1 MKKYDGII
9 AALGLFWLV
18 ISVALFC
25 FAVRE
30 EGTGENMNYKV
41 EINRIM
47 EKLQRGEGYSDVCP
61 DGSSVFPEPD
71 LSGMQY
77 VKAVSFLPTEP
88 EETKKTEKTIET
100 REAAETEDTKKAIE
114 NETTK
119 EPAQN
124 ISDFWQNR
132 NGVHSAVYP
141 LVIGEDLAGYVR
153 FDYTMGEEDRRGLWL
168 TEGVLCIMWLMTFS
182 LLWYVRQKILKPFH
196 EISQMPYELAKGNLT
211 VEPEESKSR
220 FFGRFVW
227 GLGMLRD
234 TLNDAK
240 NKTLRLEKEK
250 KLLLLSL
257 SHDIKIPL
265 SAIKLYAKAL
275 RENVCETQEQRIN
288 AASQIE
294 SHAGEIDEFVKKIVS
309 TASEDIIDI
318 QVADAEFYLRDY
330 VNKIQTYYKPKCDL
344 VMTRFTIG
352 TYENKLLKGDMDRA
366 FEVIENLME
375 NAFKYGDGR
384 EISLE
389 FYMEDYCQVMEVF
402 NTGTTVPEKELPH
415 LFDSFYRGNNAQDK
429 IGNGLGL
436 YIARQIMLKMQGDIF
451 VKRKSD
457 GMAFC
462 LVFRT

>member
-9 AALGLFWLV
+9 AAFGLFWLG
-18 ISVALFC
+18 ISMALFC
-25 FAVRE
+25 LAVRE
-30 EGTGENMNYKV
+30 EGTGENVNYKV
-41 EINRIM
+41 EINCIM
-47 EKLQRGEGYSDVCP
+47 EKLQGGEGYP
-61 DGSSVFPEPD
+61 DFESGGRNVFQEPD

-88 EETKKTEKTIET
+88 GESKRAIET
-100 REAAETEDTKKAIE
+100 REAAE
-114 NETTK
+114 N
-119 EPAQN
+119 
-124 ISDFWQNR
+124 SFDFWQNR

-141 LVIGEDLAGYVR
+141 LVIGENLAGSVR
-153 FDYTMGEEDRRGLWL
+153 VDYIMGAEDRRGLWL
-168 TEGVLCIMWLMTFS
+168 AEIALCIMWLMTFS
-182 LLWYVRQKILKPFH
+182 LMWYIRQKILKPFH
-196 EISQMPYELAKGNLT
+196 EISRLPYELAKGNLT
-211 VEPEESKSR
+211 VELKESKSR

-275 RENVCETQEQRIN
+275 RENVCETQEQRSD

-309 TASEDIIDI
+309 TLSEDIIDI
-318 QVADAEFYLRDY
+318 RVADAEFYLRDY
-330 VNKIQTYYKPKCDL
+330 VDKIQTCYKPKCDL

-352 TYENKLLKGDMDRA
+352 TYENKLLKGDIDRA
-366 FEVIENLME
+366 FEVMENLME

-384 EISLE
+384 RIGLE
-389 FYMEDYCQVMEVF
+389 FYEEDYCQIIEVF
-402 NTGTTVPEKELPH
+402 NTGAAVQEKELPH
-415 LFDSFYRGNNAQDK
+415 LFDSFYRGSNAQNQK
-429 IGNGLGL
+429 GNGLGL